1 MSVSDTG
8 KNKNDWTVVS
18 MAKNPTN
25 IQTGYLFTTDGK
37 KFDVSVILNFP
48 TESDYE
54 NCTGLDDFPSVNL
67 VDFYFGEP
75 NESDTETYVKRFV
88 DRQTKFENLYQ
99 KLLELFAANPDDT
112 EIRDQIDFVK
122 SLIVNIH

>member
-54 NCTGLDDFPSVNL
+54 NCTGLDDFPCVNL

-75 NESDTETYVKRFV
+75 NESDTGTYVKRFV

>member
-1 MSVSDTG
+1 MSVSDTDR
-8 KNKNDWTVVS
+8 NKNDWTVVS

-48 TESDYE
+48 NEADYE
-54 NCTGLDDFPSVNL
+54 NCSLNNFPETNL
-67 VDFYFGEP
+67 VDYYFGEP
-75 NESDTETYVKRFV
+75 NDRDTERYVKQFV

-122 SLIVNIH
+122 SLIVDIH